1 MQQVTDHNIY
11 LQLLIIFQKDKKWH
25 LFLHLYRSWEALSCE
40 NLNEILGWRS
50 KNVKCNVKLD
60 KIQDSLWNWHKIV
73 TVGTTKMFHD
83 FDWWRTLEA
92 APGAVKNLLPI
103 LRMVNLVQMSQHF
116 FLRHKGF
123 GEISWCLYLPSLYKQ
138 VKSLKVGL
146 SDHTPVINCL
156 PLYKNIGLSLSCKGL
171 PGINR
176 QWGKIS

>member
-116 FLRHKGF
+116 FLKRLWWNKLVF
-123 GEISWCLYLPSLYKQ
+123 IFTKPLQTSQISESRSVRSYTSHQ
-138 VKSLKVGL
+138 L
-146 SDHTPVINCL
+146 STLV
-156 PLYKNIGLSLSCKGL
+156 
-171 PGINR
+171 
-176 QWGKIS
+176 